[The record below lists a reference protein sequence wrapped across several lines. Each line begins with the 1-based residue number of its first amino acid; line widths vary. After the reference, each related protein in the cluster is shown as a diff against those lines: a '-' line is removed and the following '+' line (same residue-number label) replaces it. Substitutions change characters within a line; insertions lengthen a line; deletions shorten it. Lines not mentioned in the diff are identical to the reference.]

1 LREEE
6 GEKEALSQTVET
18 ILVTTRARRKRKATS
33 KVKDAEVESIEKGQR
48 QTLVVVEKCRHICGL
63 IHRAMHQNTK
73 AIKCE
78 YHWQWWINLVQLDRL
93 DLVKECL
100 DISLH

>member
-1 LREEE
+1 
-6 GEKEALSQTVET
+6 
-18 ILVTTRARRKRKATS
+18 
-33 KVKDAEVESIEKGQR
+33 
-48 QTLVVVEKCRHICGL
+48 
-63 IHRAMHQNTK
+63 MHQNTK

-78 YHWQWWINLVQLDRL
+78 YHWQWWINLVRLDRL